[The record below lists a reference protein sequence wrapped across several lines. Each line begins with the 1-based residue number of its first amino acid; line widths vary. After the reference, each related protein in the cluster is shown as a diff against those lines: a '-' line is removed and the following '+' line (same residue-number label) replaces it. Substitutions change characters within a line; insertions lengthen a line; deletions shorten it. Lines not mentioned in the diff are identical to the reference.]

1 MVLMLALSLIS
12 NPADQILKGGHRLGS
27 LWVGSILAVNQK
39 DIGLV
44 VSLCPVEYNPLPSR
58 VVVYSIKDHIDD
70 QDKLT
75 WLLPCIMDT
84 IHQARLRGLNV
95 LVHCHA
101 GMQRAPTVVTCYLK
115 KYYYSHLPINE
126 IIKKVRRV
134 RPIAFANGITFK
146 GILSD
151 TSK

>member
-1 MVLMLALSLIS
+1 MLALSLIS
-12 NPADQILKGGHRLGS
+12 NPADQILTGGHRLGS

-44 VSLCPVEYNPLPSR
+44 VSLCPVENPLPSR
-58 VVVYSIKDHIDD
+58 MVVYSVRDHIDD
-70 QDKLT
+70 QDKLV
-75 WLLPCIMDT
+75 WLLPHIMDT

-115 KYYYSHLPINE
+115 QYYYSHLPISK

-146 GILSD
+146 GLLRD
-151 TSK
+151 